1 MSAALTSKI
10 KPFLAFLVSLI
21 FILPALGVFDLA
33 LLSRLENDAYGAR
46 LQYTMPNTQDERIV
60 ILDIDEKSLAAEGRW
75 PWGRDKLA
83 TMITQLF
90 DHYQIDTL
98 GFDVVFAEP
107 DATGQALLS
116 LLPEETPPEIKST
129 LESQLDHDGMFA
141 RALQDKNVVLGYYF
155 KEIADGQPDVGKL
168 PPAAFPGFAF
178 EKPLPVRS
186 ATGYGANLKIFQKAT
201 KQGGH
206 FNPQVDEDGIVRKV
220 AMLEEYKGNY
230 YASLSLSIAKAHLKA
245 KSIDTVFA
253 QGLGVSEHYVG
264 LERLSLG
271 DKLIPVDQQVRAL
284 IPYRGKAYSFPYI
297 SATDVLTGK
306 TPIESLQ
313 GKIVIVGTTAP
324 GLLDLRATP
333 VDAVYPGVEIHAN
346 LVAGILDGVIKE
358 RPAWAGGAEL
368 VILIVIT
375 LIMLI
380 LIPSSPLLSTILTA
394 VLAGIILAGNLW
406 LWQEKMLVLN
416 LAQPLALLLSL
427 YVFYMVYGF
436 FIESR
441 NKQLLSQ
448 RFGQYVPPELVD
460 EMAANPDHYNF
471 EGESKTLTVLFSDV
485 RGFTS
490 ISEKLQAKEL
500 ADLMNAYLTPMTH
513 VIHQYRG
520 TIDKYMGDAIMAF
533 WGAPIKDD
541 NHASHAIACSL
552 DMLKRLKLVN
562 EDFAKRGWPPIKI
575 GIGLNSGTMTVGNM
589 GSEFRMAYT
598 VMGDEV
604 NLGSRLEGITKSY
617 GVMFIVSE
625 NTKAL
630 APEYTYRELDRVRVK
645 GKDLPITIYEPMGLS
660 AELSADSLA
669 DLATFEGAL
678 HEYRQQNWTSA
689 QETLETL
696 AKQEPDR
703 YIYQLYLERIEYYKT
718 NPPPAE
724 WDGVYTFTTK

>member
-1 MSAALTSKI
+1 MSSALSSKL
-10 KPFLAFLVSLI
+10 KHLLAFLVSLL
-21 FILPALGVFDLA
+21 FILPALGVFDFS

-46 LQYTMPNTQDERIV
+46 LAYTMPEGKDERIV

-83 TMITQLF
+83 HIITQLF
-90 DHYQIDTL
+90 DHYQINTL

-107 DATGQALLS
+107 DSTGQALLS
-116 LLPEETPPEIKST
+116 MLPESIDPAVRTDLTEK
-129 LESQLDHDGMFA
+129 LDHDGDFA
-141 RALQDKNVVLGYYF
+141 RALKGKNVVLGYYF
-155 KEIADGQPDVGKL
+155 KELADGQVNVGKL
-168 PPAAFPGFAF
+168 PSAAFPGFAF
-178 EKPLPVRS
+178 EQPLPVRT
-186 ATGYGANLKIFQKAT
+186 ATGYGANLAIFQKAT

-220 AMLEEYKGNY
+220 AMLIGYEGNY
-230 YASLSLSIAKAHLKA
+230 YASLSLAIAKAYLKQPVE
-245 KSIDTVFA
+245 TVFA
-253 QGLGVSEHYVG
+253 QGLGVSEGYVG

-271 DKLIPVDQQVRAL
+271 DKMIPVDQQVRAL
-284 IPYRGKAYSFPYI
+284 IPYRGKSYSFPYI

-306 TPIESLQ
+306 TSIEALHD
-313 GKIVIVGTTAP
+313 KIVIVGTTAP

-333 VDAVYPGVEIHAN
+333 VEAVYPGVEIHAN

-368 VILIVIT
+368 VIL
-375 LIMLI
+375 MLI
-380 LIPSSPLLSTILTA
+380 TVLMIVFLPASPLWSSMMTL
-394 VLAGIILAGNLW
+394 VLAGLIMTGNLW
-406 LWQEKMLVLN
+406 LWQSEQLVLN
-416 LAQPLALLLSL
+416 LAQPITLLLSL
-427 YVFYMVYGF
+427 YFFYMVYGF

-513 VIHQYRG
+513 VIHEYRG

-645 GKDLPITIYEPMGLS
+645 GKDLPITIYEPIGLT
-660 AELSADSLA
+660 A
-669 DLATFEGAL
+669 DLSLDELDMLSRFEEAL
-678 HEYRQQNWTSA
+678 HEYRLQSWLSA
-689 QETLETL
+689 QEKLQNL
-696 AKQEPDR
+696 ANLEPDR
-703 YIYQLYLERIEYYKT
+703 YIYPLYLERIEHYIA
-718 NPPPAE
+718 NPPPE
-724 WDGVYTFTTK
+724 NWDGVYTFTTK